1 MQADNK
7 ELMRRFY
14 ERIINEDDPDVADEV
29 LAPDYEDESSVPLE
43 LPGPAGFKH
52 RIEELRRSF
61 TLRIELHDM
70 VAEGELV
77 AFRWTITGEHVGEFG
92 GVAPTH
98 RRVTLRGLN
107 LERVVAGRITQH
119 WSEFDPDALMK
130 QVASD

>member
-1 MQADNK
+1 MPVDNK

-14 ERIINEDDPDVADEV
+14 DRIINEGDLAVVDDV
-29 LAPDYEDESSVPLE
+29 LDPDYEDESSVPLE
-43 LPGPAGFKH
+43 LPGPAGFKR

-70 VAEGELV
+70 VGERDLV

-107 LERVVAGRITQH
+107 LERVLDGRITQH